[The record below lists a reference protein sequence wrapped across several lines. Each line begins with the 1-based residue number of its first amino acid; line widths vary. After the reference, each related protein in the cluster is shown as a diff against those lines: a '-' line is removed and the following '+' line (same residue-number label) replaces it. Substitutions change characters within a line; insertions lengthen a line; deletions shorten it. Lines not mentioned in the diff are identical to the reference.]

1 VDEAAVLKALSA
13 ADSTPVRD
21 SAAERREAAA
31 LRRSLAQSAH
41 ADARAALAEAVARAD
56 GRSARRA
63 LEGAYVHAEGELG
76 AEQLVRL
83 VPRAVLALCP
93 SGLQDSA
100 GTGAIAGVE
109 SELRAVGDMLRV
121 PACIMVGWSEG
132 GAGKAKGAKRAKA
145 KKATPAVSFDS
156 AVVGAPDCPGLLA
169 AASLH
174 EAFQTRVHEI
184 VDYSIRCYEPLAVSS
199 FALGEE
205 PAAPKAGAGGGGGA
219 EEEAEEAA
227 GGGHSAKARTNA
239 RLDALTVGSI
249 WLEAYSRVDA
259 GDRTTGTGRTKFS
272 ASEALVSLSNGELE
286 GLPLRSSMVT
296 AELHDNPA
304 LCLNTQ
310 MGGGGA
316 GRGREEG
323 PTPVQRE
330 REDEVA
336 DDVAEPVVLRRKGQE
351 E

>member
-1 VDEAAVLKALSA
+1 VEV
-13 ADSTPVRD
+13 
-21 SAAERREAAA
+21 
-31 LRRSLAQSAH
+31 
-41 ADARAALAEAVARAD
+41 
-56 GRSARRA
+56 
-63 LEGAYVHAEGELG
+63 
-76 AEQLVRL
+76 EQR
-83 VPRAVLALCP
+83 
-93 SGLQDSA
+93 G
-100 GTGAIAGVE
+100 GVQA
-109 SELRAVGDMLRV
+109 ELRAVGDMLRV
-121 PACIMVGWSEG
+121 PACIMVGWGEG
-132 GAGKAKGAKRAKA
+132 GAGKGAKGAKRAKA
-145 KKATPAVSFDS
+145 KKATPAVSSDS
-156 AVVGAPDCPGLLA
+156 AVADAPDCPGLLA

-205 PAAPKAGAGGGGGA
+205 PAAPKAGAGAGA
-219 EEEAEEAA
+219 EAEAEEAASA

-272 ASEALVSLSNGELE
+272 ASEALVSLSSGELE

-310 MGGGGA
+310 MGGA
-316 GRGREEG
+316 GRGREER

-336 DDVAEPVVLRRKGQE
+336 DDVAEPVVLRRRGQE